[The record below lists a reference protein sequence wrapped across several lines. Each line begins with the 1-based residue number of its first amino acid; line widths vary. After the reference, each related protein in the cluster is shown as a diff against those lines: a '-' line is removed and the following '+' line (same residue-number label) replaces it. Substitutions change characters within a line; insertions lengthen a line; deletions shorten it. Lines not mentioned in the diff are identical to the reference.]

1 MEPKY
6 EDQFAAFIDFLGF
19 SEVSTKTDDAT
30 RLKVL
35 ELLVSLSALR
45 GEFDVQSTV
54 QKSGK
59 TSQIRPAVSSFS
71 DHIVYSFP
79 LQPLLTELGE
89 VGAPFFITHAFA
101 RDLATIAAAAL
112 RIGFLVRGGATIG
125 KLYHA
130 GGVVFGEALVEAFQ
144 LESRTSFY
152 PRVVLSPKITS
163 RPMWIDK
170 QSRIA
175 KDNDGLYHFDYFSD
189 VLFRS
194 SPSGL
199 DYATQVKTWL
209 NEIVVIISR
218 NLTELERSGRLN
230 ELSKWAWFAR
240 QFRDG
245 LERVNPQLLK
255 ALGVSLDVVPWSRS
269 QDRRATNVGS

>member
-1 MEPKY
+1 MEPRY
-6 EDQFAAFIDFLGF
+6 EDQFTAFIDFLGF
-19 SEVSTKTDDAT
+19 SEISTRTDDAT
-30 RLKVL
+30 RLRVL

-54 QKSGK
+54 QESGK

-71 DHIVYSFP
+71 DHIVFSFP
-79 LQPLLTELGE
+79 LQPLFTELGE
-89 VGAPFFITHAFA
+89 VGTAFFIMHTFA
-101 RDLATIAAAAL
+101 LHLATIAAAAL

-130 GGVVFGEALVEAFQ
+130 RGVVFGEALVEAFQ
-144 LESRTSFY
+144 LESRTSVY
-152 PRVVLSPKITS
+152 PRVVLSPQITS

-170 QSRIA
+170 QPCIA
-175 KDNDGLYHFDYFSD
+175 KDSDGLYHIDYFSD
-189 VLFRS
+189 VLLRS
-194 SPSGL
+194 YPSGH

-209 NEIVVIISR
+209 NDIVAIISR
-218 NLTELERSGRLN
+218 NLMELERSGRLN

-245 LERVNPQLLK
+245 LERMNPQLLK
-255 ALGVSLDVVPWSRS
+255 ALGVSLDAVPWSSS
-269 QDRRATNVGS
+269 QGRRTTNVGS